1 LAEAWRAEVSRLK
14 QRGLQPCLY
23 AYQFIVPELCEEG
36 GRPDKSWVAY
46 GSDGTLSLFDR
57 YVAGEGR
64 GGSDWFTEEV
74 AERLGTR
81 TFTMAYG
88 DFGHDDFRRW
98 YTDQI
103 KAAIEYYQPSGISFD
118 FGWTVVGPQSVYSPA
133 NPRTSQAHGRLRV
146 QADLWKWL
154 REKHPEMQVIVN
166 DGPGSPGQLFAN
178 CLLMENSDVMS
189 DLDFLAGQALGSAM
203 SSMDYF
209 ADHDRS
215 RWTRQVMLDLARG
228 CSFGSPFWILTSPP
242 ESEYLPTWKRFLDFS
257 GRTTGLPLL
266 PQVDAV
272 FCLPDRNPKSEIVGS
287 VWSDGH
293 EVMAAAM
300 DRRTEGPV
308 QEITL
313 GIRFPKM
320 VSPDVTWRLSRLSSL
335 NVEMPESGW
344 QVDRVQDGVLPISGP
359 LGPGEMILVET
370 GGQ

>member
-1 LAEAWRAEVSRLK
+1 
-14 QRGLQPCLY
+14 
-23 AYQFIVPELCEEG
+23 
-36 GRPDKSWVAY
+36 
-46 GSDGTLSLFDR
+46 
-57 YVAGEGR
+57 
-64 GGSDWFTEEV
+64 
-74 AERLGTR
+74 
-81 TFTMAYG
+81 
-88 DFGHDDFRRW
+88 
-98 YTDQI
+98 
-103 KAAIEYYQPSGISFD
+103 
-118 FGWTVVGPQSVYSPA
+118 
-133 NPRTSQAHGRLRV
+133 
-146 QADLWKWL
+146 
-154 REKHPEMQVIVN
+154 
-166 DGPGSPGQLFAN
+166 
-178 CLLMENSDVMS
+178 
-189 DLDFLAGQALGSAM
+189 
-203 SSMDYF
+203 
-209 ADHDRS
+209 
-215 RWTRQVMLDLARG
+215 MLDLARG

-344 QVDRVQDGVLPISGP
+344 KVDRVQDGVLPISGP